1 MPWIARLMSGKLQ
14 PSRGRYGVLRIALNP
29 LDKDPFLVAD
39 AAAVLR
45 ARVSPP
51 PVAGWHPG
59 MDDESID
66 VLLESAYLTDNPD
79 RLSPE
84 QVLSRLEALA
94 PRMKKITDRLLGIR

>member
-1 MPWIARLMSGKLQ
+1 
-14 PSRGRYGVLRIALNP
+14 
-29 LDKDPFLVAD
+29 
-39 AAAVLR
+39 
-45 ARVSPP
+45 
-51 PVAGWHPG
+51 